1 MYDGIYLCAYGVNEK
16 ILSLSLSLS
25 FSVISIN
32 FICFISFGLCV
43 ALTTQK
49 EMKYYKSENYRF
61 CFKRKTQLA

>member
-1 MYDGIYLCAYGVNEK
+1 MEFICVLMGLMK
-16 ILSLSLSLS
+16 KFSLSLSLSLS